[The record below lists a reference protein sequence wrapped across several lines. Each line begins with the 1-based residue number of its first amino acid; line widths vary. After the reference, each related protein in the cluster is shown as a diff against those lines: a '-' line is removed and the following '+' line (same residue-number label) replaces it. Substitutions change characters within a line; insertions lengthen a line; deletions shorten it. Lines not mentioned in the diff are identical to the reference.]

1 MRLVLDVQDHKAA
14 FIMELL
20 QSFPYLKAQP
30 VAPDYMPNALTD
42 NELDIMQYVKPMR
55 DFTIEDLVR
64 EQNYKG
70 FDVKRFQQLVETI
83 GLQDEPIEELLECIK

>member
-1 MRLVLDVQDHKAA
+1 MRLILDVQDHKAA

-30 VAPDYMPNALTD
+30 VAPDYTPNALTD

-55 DFTIEDLVR
+55 DFTIEDLVK

-70 FDVKRFQQLVETI
+70 VNIDQINKIRAVLD
-83 GLQDEPIEELLECIK
+83 LQNEPLDELLECIK

>member
-30 VAPDYMPNALTD
+30 VAPDYIPNALTD

-70 FDVKRFQQLVETI
+70 VNIDQINKIRAVLD
-83 GLQDEPIEELLECIK
+83 LQNEPLDELLECIK

>member
-1 MRLVLDVQDHKAA
+1 MRLVLDVQYHKAA

-30 VAPDYMPNALTD
+30 VATDYTPNALID
-42 NELDIMQYVKPMR
+42 NELDIMQYVKPVR

-83 GLQDEPIEELLECIK
+83 GLQDEPIDELLECIK